1 MKNQASKMIKVGSA
15 VRRARE
21 EGRDPVEAFVKAAP
35 AYKLFEG
42 EVENFTL
49 QKTGGFA
56 HGDLKIRGTGKFTGH
71 KFRNSLKQRL
81 NYPRKASS
89 YIQAC
94 QGS

>member
-15 VRRARE
+15 VREARE
-21 EGRDPVEAFVKAAP
+21 EGSDPVEAFVKAAP
-35 AYKLFEG
+35 AYKLFEE

-56 HGDLKIRGTGKFTGH
+56 HGDLTIRGTGKFTGH
-71 KFRNSLKQRL
+71 KFRNSSKQRL
-81 NYPRKASS
+81 NYPRKASR

-94 QGS
+94 